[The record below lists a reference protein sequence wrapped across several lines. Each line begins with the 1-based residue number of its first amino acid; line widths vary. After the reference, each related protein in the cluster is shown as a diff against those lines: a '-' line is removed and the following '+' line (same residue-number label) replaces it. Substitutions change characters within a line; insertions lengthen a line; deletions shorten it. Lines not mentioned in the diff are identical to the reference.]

1 MFYGSERGE
10 LFAVLPALE
19 CDGMKTLLGTA
30 DIHTDAEGTGLVLIH
45 TDSRGRNDSRYI
57 VCFLG
62 RIKKRYPTPLF
73 SLLAELFAP

>member
-30 DIHTDAEGTGLVLIH
+30 DIHTDDDGTMLVLIH

-73 SLLAELFAP
+73 SLAELFAP